1 MLGLLPHAKNEEI
14 RNAYYSLAK
23 LFHPDRQSASPEAEA
38 SFKSISQAA
47 TLLRDP
53 ARRRLYDL
61 GDIDEAG
68 KATAAVV
75 HNGRRAHLYL
85 VGSACLGLA
94 VTASVIWIVL
104 A

>member
-23 LFHPDRQSASPEAEA
+23 LLHPDRQSASPEAEA

-53 ARRRLYDL
+53 ARRRLYDQ
-61 GDIDEAG
+61 GDIDETG
-68 KATAAVV
+68 NATAAAFY
-75 HNGRRAHLYL
+75 NRRRVHLYII
-85 VGSACLGLA
+85 GGACLGLA
-94 VTASVIWIVL
+94 ATATVIWIVL